1 LEEKK
6 ERKNRH
12 SNNELTTTQSSSKKE
27 KPADSSSGKV
37 LAEIKQRRFECK
49 YCHAAFKTEDFLK
62 GHIDRR
68 HSGIST
74 QVKGLQDFIKDQF
87 FVQRGVLKEDIDRM
101 VTSSLTKAMHMII
114 GNEISSW
121 TSSTTRELGV
131 IGALNNPS
139 SSSSSSSSYRNNRFQ
154 EKSIDIGVGKEHN
167 KPPSPPSSSSSPLL
181 FPEARD
187 SSSSLPSSSVFF
199 ETQLFRSIFN
209 THTGRASSSSSSQR
223 FPPSRATF
231 YRSLLKENN
240 DNYAESVER
249 GDDEGGDAPNK
260 KQPGGDHGETARV
273 NDDMLLLLSNGE
285 RKDGKRRRAFVKK
298 ERRSTDNSIVAARV
312 FELMADQ
319 SPSDTLM
326 NNKEGG
332 SGRMI
337 DVRKLGRQE
346 ENEEEEEGGQEETVR
361 NTDIIAIRDI
371 EFRSVLRHLLR
382 NCYDNLGT
390 VENEYLNRDAVQMVV
405 VVVEVVV
412 VVIGSMNNISVN

>member
-1 LEEKK
+1 MSLIDIYFMNSK
-6 ERKNRH
+6 
-12 SNNELTTTQSSSKKE
+12 SNSLR
-27 KPADSSSGKV
+27 V
-37 LAEIKQRRFECK
+37 LLLLPFS
-49 YCHAAFKTEDFLK
+49 L
-62 GHIDRR
+62 
-68 HSGIST
+68 
-74 QVKGLQDFIKDQF
+74 V
-87 FVQRGVLKEDIDRM
+87 VLKSIM
-101 VTSSLTKAMHMII
+101 CLSI
-114 GNEISSW
+114 
-121 TSSTTRELGV
+121 
-131 IGALNNPS
+131 
-139 SSSSSSSSYRNNRFQ
+139 SYRKLIFVEVVNH
-154 EKSIDIGVGKEHN
+154 HN
-167 KPPSPPSSSSSPLL
+167 LL
-181 FPEARD
+181 GFLLLKRY
-187 SSSSLPSSSVFF
+187 VMI
-199 ETQLFRSIFN
+199 Q
-209 THTGRASSSSSSQR
+209 GRASSSSSQR

-249 GDDEGGDAPNK
+249 GDEGGDAPNK

-319 SPSDTLM
+319 SPSNTLM

-332 SGRMI
+332 PGRMMGSHADYGNNTSSCDI
-337 DVRKLGRQE
+337 IGSTSDVRKLGRQE

-390 VENEYLNRDAVQMVV
+390 VENEYLNRDAVQMVLRFV
-405 VVVEVVV
+405 LKAAASSSRSFSGTTTTEIREDSLFCESNDSREGEEEEGISLSKFHHILCKAMYVNLLG
-412 VVIGSMNNISVN
+412 GSVLPMLCRLTKLAFSEDALGTVTQYLEKCSN